1 MKQISKE
8 TWAAVDDICRRYDLD
23 FKSVRAQ
30 IIQMRLEAIDLGPQ
44 DVKLAKENLLLYYKR
59 KQGLLSSTKIEL
71 DEYASVVFS
80 LAVESVFV
88 ESHFSMMNYNK
99 TKSRA
104 SLKDS
109 SVANVLHTKA
119 IEPVLASPLSPFDI
133 TLKLKTNIPLEHRLT
148 F

>member
-71 DEYASVVFS
+71 DEYASVVLS
-80 LAVESVFV
+80 LAVDLCLLSHISV
-88 ESHFSMMNYNK
+88 
-99 TKSRA
+99 
-104 SLKDS
+104 
-109 SVANVLHTKA
+109 
-119 IEPVLASPLSPFDI
+119 
-133 TLKLKTNIPLEHRLT
+133 
-148 F
+148 